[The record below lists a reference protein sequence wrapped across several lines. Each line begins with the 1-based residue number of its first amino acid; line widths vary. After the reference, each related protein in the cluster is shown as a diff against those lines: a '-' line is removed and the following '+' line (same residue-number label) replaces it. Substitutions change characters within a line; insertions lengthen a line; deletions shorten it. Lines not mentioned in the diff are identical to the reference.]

1 MKSHRVLTFSGKN
14 KEFGEYLNFIKM
26 YCELNPDITL
36 GQFAWRN
43 HGRNHPIAPAKYVW
57 TNGANDV

>member
-14 KEFGEYLNFIKM
+14 SEFGEYLNFIKM
-26 YCELNPDITL
+26 YCELNPGITL

-43 HGRNHPIAPAKYVW
+43 RLEKEQAYTW
-57 TNGANDV
+57 RNGANDV

>member
-1 MKSHRVLTFSGKN
+1 MDRQRALTFNGTSE
-14 KEFGEYLNFIKM
+14 EFGEYLKYIEL

-43 HGRNHPIAPAKYVW
+43 RV
-57 TNGANDV
+57 

>member
-14 KEFGEYLNFIKM
+14 KEFGEYLKYIEL

-43 HGRNHPIAPAKYVW
+43 GVSS
-57 TNGANDV
+57 V

>member
-1 MKSHRVLTFSGKN
+1 MKSHRVLTFSGTN

-26 YCELNPDITL
+26 YCEINPGITL

-43 HGRNHPIAPAKYVW
+43 
-57 TNGANDV
+57 GANDV